1 MTWQQQLGERAWLD
15 LTIGTPDNH
24 PITFKVEVR
33 APGQEPVFRERLNEV
48 PFS

>member
-1 MTWQQQLGERAWLD
+1 VTWQQQLGERARLD

-24 PITFKVEVR
+24 PITFKVEAC
-33 APGQEPVFRERLNEV
+33 APGQETVFRERLNEV